1 MKIKGTVIPYGMP
14 GRTSGG
20 IMKIHAGAVTVP
32 ADIGRVKLLRD
43 HSTQPGWTPV
53 GKAISMTETDEGLE
67 MEFEI
72 GDTDDGRIA
81 VADIQ
86 AGIRDALSVEIIDT
100 EVKGDE
106 LTHGILTAVALVPIP
121 AFEEARI
128 SQVTAARAAARAA
141 DDDARMNIVFA
152 ADSSPLAAPANTQD
166 STPQTEE
173 EAHTMNETNRTI
185 RDSMNETNRTIRN
198 SINENKE
205 RVNESTAAK
214 SGSTDDE
221 DDEEE
226 DEAQDNDR
234 RTNAARA
241 PRGLIVKQHTPLTF
255 SQAVETIQRMRTGQ
269 AGAETTAALADITRS
284 ANPAVS
290 APQWLGQMWDGA
302 DYQREIV
309 PTFTQATLTRMKAV
323 GWRFTKKPEVDDYAG
338 DKQEIPT
345 GEISTEA
352 VEVAAKRLAAG
363 HDIDR
368 AYFDFNEREFLQAF
382 FNARVV
388 DYKLKTDKKA
398 AEFAVA
404 SAKTAPAVT
413 TGTEPDL
420 LHAAARA
427 RLLIKQ
433 RTRVE
438 PTTYLV
444 NPASMFG
451 LFKITQ
457 LDNPA
462 YLDLLGVKPDRFL
475 ATDLV
480 PEGEVVAYAKQAMTW
495 FELPGSPIRVDAERI
510 DHGGKDSGI
519 FGYYASILNNQNGV
533 VSVKFAEPSASESE
547 ES

>member
-1 MKIKGTVIPYGMP
+1 MKIKGTVIPYGAP
-14 GRTSGG
+14 GRTNGG
-20 IMKIHAGAVTVP
+20 ILKINAGAVTVP

-53 GKAISMTETDEGLE
+53 GRAVAMTETEDGLE

-72 GDTDDGRIA
+72 GDTEDGRVA
-81 VADIQ
+81 VADIE

-100 EVKGDE
+100 EVKGNQ
-106 LTHGILTAVALVPIP
+106 LTSGILTAVALVPIP

-128 SQVTAARAAARAA
+128 SQVTAAQST
-141 DDDARMNIVFA
+141 DDDERVTIQFA
-152 ADSSPLAAPANTQD
+152 ADSPALATAPDTQND
-166 STPQTEE
+166 PQPEE
-173 EAHTMNETNRTI
+173 DTMEKKTI
-185 RDSMNETNRTIRN
+185 RKT
-198 SINENKE
+198 INEEKDTPVSPNDAE
-205 RVNESTAAK
+205 NTDSNED
-214 SGSTDDE
+214 DDE
-221 DDEEE
+221 DEEEE
-226 DEAQDNDR
+226 DGRTEAAKV
-234 RTNAARA
+234 TAARA
-241 PRGLIVKQHTPLTF
+241 PRGLMVKQSAPLTF

-269 AGAETTAALADITRS
+269 AGAEMTAALADITRS
-284 ANPAVS
+284 ANPTVS

-309 PTFTQATLTRMKAV
+309 PTFTQGTLTRMKAV
-323 GWRFTKKPEVDDYAG
+323 GWRFTKKPEVDDYEG
-338 DKQEIPT
+338 DKKEIPT
-345 GEISTEA
+345 GTVATEA
-352 VEVAAKRLAAG
+352 VEVNAKRLAAG

-368 AYFDFNEREFLQAF
+368 AYFDFNESEFLQAF

-388 DYKLKTDKKA
+388 DYKLKTDERA
-398 AEFAVA
+398 AKFAVD
-404 SAKTAPAVT
+404 SAKTAPEVT

-444 NPASMFG
+444 NPSSMFG
-451 LFKITQ
+451 LFQITQ

-462 YLDLLGVKPDRFL
+462 YLDLLGVKPERFL

-480 PEGEVVAYAKQAMTW
+480 PEGQVIAYAKQAMTW

-519 FGYYASILNNQNGV
+519 FGYYASILNNQNGI
-533 VSVKFAEPSASESE
+533 VSVKFNEATAGPVASSE
-547 ES
+547 G

>member
-1 MKIKGTVIPYGMP
+1 MKIKGTVIPYGAP
-14 GRTSGG
+14 GRTNGG
-20 IMKIHAGAVTVP
+20 ILKIHAGAVTVP

-53 GKAISMTETDEGLE
+53 GRAINMTETEDGLE

-72 GDTDDGRIA
+72 GDTDDGRTAI
-81 VADIQ
+81 ADIE

-100 EVKGDE
+100 EVRGDE

-128 SQVTAARAAARAA
+128 SHVTASQHVEEDKRVSV
-141 DDDARMNIVFA
+141 VFA
-152 ADSSPLAAPANTQD
+152 PDSPALAASQETQIK
-166 STPQTEE
+166 P
-173 EAHTMNETNRTI
+173 TNQKENDMPDKRTI
-185 RDSMNETNRTIRN
+185 RETI
-198 SINENKE
+198 EDEKE
-205 RVNESTAAK
+205 TSTPPTESTEDT
-214 SGSTDDE
+214 SDDDNEE
-221 DDEEE
+221 DDEE
-226 DEAQDNDR
+226 DENR
-234 RTNAARA
+234 EKKVTAARA
-241 PRGLIVKQHTPLTF
+241 PRGLMVKQNAPLTF

-269 AGAETTAALADITRS
+269 AGAEMTAALADITRS

-302 DYQREIV
+302 DYEREIV

-338 DKQEIPT
+338 DKAEIPT
-345 GEISTEA
+345 GTVATEP
-352 VEVAAKRLAAG
+352 VEVNAKRLAAG

-368 AYFDFNEREFLQAF
+368 AYFDFNEREFLEAF

-388 DYKLKTDKKA
+388 DYKLKTDERA
-398 AEFAVA
+398 AKFAVD
-404 SAKTAPAVT
+404 SAKSAPSVT

-427 RLLIKQ
+427 RLIIKQ

-451 LFKITQ
+451 LFQITQ

-462 YLDLLGVKPDRFL
+462 YLDLLGVRPERFL

-480 PEGEVVAYAKQAMTW
+480 PEGQVVAYAKQAMTW

-519 FGYYASILNNQNGV
+519 FGYYAAILNNQNGV
-533 VSVKFAEPSASESE
+533 VSIPFNTSTAAPVANNGEA
-547 ES
+547 

>member
-128 SQVTAARAAARAA
+128 SQVTAARAA
-141 DDDARMNIVFA
+141 DEDARMNIVFA

-185 RDSMNETNRTIRN
+185 RN
-198 SINENKE
+198 SINEDKE

-214 SGSTDDE
+214 SGSTDDEDDE

-241 PRGLIVKQHTPLTF
+241 PRGLIVKQHAPLTF

-404 SAKTAPAVT
+404 SAKTAPAVA

-533 VSVKFAEPSASESE
+533 VAVKFAEPSAGESE

>member
-1 MKIKGTVIPYGMP
+1 MKIKGTVIPYGAP

-53 GKAISMTETDEGLE
+53 GRAIGMHETEDGLE

-72 GDTDDGRIA
+72 GDTEDGRTAI
-81 VADIQ
+81 ADIQ

-100 EVKGDE
+100 EVKGNE

-128 SQVTAARAAARAA
+128 SHVTAARAA
-141 DDDARMNIVFA
+141 DDDDRMSIVFS
-152 ADSSPLAAPANTQD
+152 ADSSPLAALANTQD
-166 STPQTEE
+166 SNPQQEE
-173 EAHTMNETNRTI
+173 EAPIMTDSDRTI
-185 RDSMNETNRTIRN
+185 RDSITEDKDSPVTEDTTANTVSTNE
-198 SINENKE
+198 
-205 RVNESTAAK
+205 
-214 SGSTDDE
+214 D
-221 DDEEE
+221 EE
-226 DEAQDNDR
+226 DEEAEDNDR
-234 RTNAARA
+234 PVTAARA
-241 PRGLIVKQHTPLTF
+241 PRGLMVKQHAPLTF

-269 AGAETTAALADITRS
+269 ASAETTAALADITRS
-284 ANPAVS
+284 ANPTIS

-302 DYQREIV
+302 EYQREIV

-323 GWRFTKKPEVDDYAG
+323 GWRFTKKPEVDDYEG
-338 DKQEIPT
+338 DKKEIPT
-345 GEISTEA
+345 GEVSTEA

-404 SAKTAPAVT
+404 SAKTAPAVE

-427 RLLIKQ
+427 RLIIKQ

-462 YLDLLGVKPDRFL
+462 YLDLLGVKPERFL

-533 VSVKFAEPSASESE
+533 VSVKFAEAGAAENSES
-547 ES
+547 

>member
-1 MKIKGTVIPYGMP
+1 MKIKGTVIPYGAP

-20 IMKIHAGAVTVP
+20 ILKIHAGAVTVP

-53 GKAISMTETDEGLE
+53 GKAVAMDDTADGLV

-72 GDTDDGRIA
+72 GDTADGKTA
-81 VADIQ
+81 AADIE

-100 EVKGDE
+100 EVRGDE
-106 LTHGILTAVALVPIP
+106 LTRGILTAVALVPIP

-128 SQVTAARAAARAA
+128 SQVTAAQDAPDDEKVNVVFASNSPTLAAA
-141 DDDARMNIVFA
+141 
-152 ADSSPLAAPANTQD
+152 ANTQVAP
-166 STPQTEE
+166 TTETG
-173 EAHTMNETNRTI
+173 APMNDKQDTI
-185 RDSMNETNRTIRN
+185 RKTIDNEQDDAPT
-198 SINENKE
+198 
-205 RVNESTAAK
+205 TAQGDDAVQ
-214 SGSTDDE
+214 DDE
-221 DDEEE
+221 DDED
-226 DEAQDNDR
+226 DEAEKPAQAV
-234 RTNAARA
+234 TAARA
-241 PRGLIVKQHTPLTF
+241 PRGLIVKQNAPLTF

-269 AGAETTAALADITRS
+269 ASAETTAALADITRS

-302 DYQREIV
+302 DYEREIV

-323 GWRFTKKPEVDDYAG
+323 GWRFTEKPEVDDYAG
-338 DKQEIPT
+338 DKAEIPT
-345 GEISTEA
+345 GTVATEP
-352 VEVAAKRLAAG
+352 VEVNAKRLAAG

-368 AYFDFNEREFLQAF
+368 AYFDFNEREFLEAF

-388 DYKLKTDKKA
+388 DYKLKTDERA
-398 AEFAVA
+398 ARFAVE
-404 SAKTAPAVT
+404 SAKTAPALT

-427 RLLIKQ
+427 RLVIKQ
-433 RTRVE
+433 RARVE

-444 NPASMFG
+444 NPSSLFG
-451 LFKITQ
+451 LFQITQ

-462 YLDLLGVKPDRFL
+462 YLDLLGVRPDRFL

-480 PEGEVVAYAKQAMTW
+480 PEGQVIAYPKRALTW

-510 DHGGKDSGI
+510 DHGGRDSGI
-519 FGYYASILNNQNGV
+519 FGYYASILNNQNGIV
-533 VSVKFAEPSASESE
+533 AVPFASGDAAAGSSE
-547 ES
+547 EAA